1 MRLGAT
7 PTISVVVASTSAV
20 QVLEDLLLILEPQC
34 RESGTELVVARA
46 ASDDLAELELRS
58 RFPSVLFTD
67 SESNNDLAQL
77 RVDGLRSATG
87 DIVAITEDHRSL
99 PNNWVSQI
107 VRRDQRDVTA

>member
-1 MRLGAT
+1 MGAT

-67 SESNNDLAQL
+67 SEPNTDLAQL
-77 RVDGLRSATG
+77 RIDGLRNAAG
-87 DIVAITEDHRSL
+87 DIVAITEDDRSI

-107 VRRDQRDVTA
+107 VRR

>member
-1 MRLGAT
+1 MRLSAT

-20 QVLEDLLLILEPQC
+20 QVLESMLLVLEPQC
-34 RESGTELVVARA
+34 RESGTELVVARPV
-46 ASDDLAELELRS
+46 SDDLAELELRS
-58 RFPSVLFTD
+58 RFSSVVFTN

-87 DIVAITEDHRSL
+87 DIVAFTEDTRSL

-107 VRRDQRDVTA
+107 ALRRSH